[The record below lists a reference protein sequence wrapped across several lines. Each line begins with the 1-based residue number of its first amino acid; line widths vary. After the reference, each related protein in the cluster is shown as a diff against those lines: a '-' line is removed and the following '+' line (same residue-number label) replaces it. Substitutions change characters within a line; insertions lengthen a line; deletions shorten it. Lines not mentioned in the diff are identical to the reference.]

1 METLQLLLDGQR
13 DNDWLERNRS
23 SIEENFKGMYVAIK
37 DEQVVASDKD
47 MECVIKAVE
56 DKGLDPA
63 LILVTFIT
71 SEDQGVFL

>member
-1 METLQLLLDGQR
+1 METLQLLLEGQR
-13 DNDWLERNRS
+13 DNDRLERNRS
-23 SIEENFKGMYVAIK
+23 SIEENFKDMYVAIK

-63 LILVTFIT
+63 LVLATFIA
-71 SEDQGVFL
+71 SEDQGIFL